1 MPITN
6 TDLID
11 ALKIYAPHGVTL
23 PKDPDTN
30 AIHTA
35 TIDRWI
41 SRAVSEIQIR
51 RQILTREETMI
62 TMVAGQ
68 QDYDLPDDARDVVE
82 IQRNLGTTIDDLL
95 GVPEAGVN
103 VGGIPSGT
111 LPSGQEISGAIDF
124 IVNQRRTRVDMEND
138 WTMFE
143 GKIRFLFPIN
153 EGGSVKV
160 IYRRFNDSI
169 DDLPIDLFETILL
182 YLRYS
187 TLDWYIAKYA
197 TVQQVDGADAKQ
209 VSIVPLQT
217 ERDRL
222 KREWRSRL
230 EAIPATAA

>member
-6 TDLID
+6 ADLID
-11 ALKIYAPHGVTL
+11 ALKIYAPLGVTL

-41 SRAVSEIQIR
+41 SKAVADIQNR
-51 RQILTREETMI
+51 RQILTREETLI
-62 TMVAGQ
+62 TMVAEQ
-68 QDYDLPDDARDVVE
+68 QDYDLPPDARDVVE

-103 VGGIPSGT
+103 IGAIPSGT
-111 LPSGQEISGAIDF
+111 LPSGQDISGAIDF
-124 IVNQRRTRVDMEND
+124 IVNQRRTRVDQEND
-138 WTMFE
+138 WMMFN

-153 EGGSVKV
+153 EGGVVKV
-160 IYRRFNDSI
+160 IYRRFDDTI

-182 YLRYS
+182 FLRYS
-187 TLDWYIAKYA
+187 NLDWYIGKYA

-209 VSIVPLQT
+209 ASIVPLQS

-230 EAIPATAA
+230 EAIPASAA